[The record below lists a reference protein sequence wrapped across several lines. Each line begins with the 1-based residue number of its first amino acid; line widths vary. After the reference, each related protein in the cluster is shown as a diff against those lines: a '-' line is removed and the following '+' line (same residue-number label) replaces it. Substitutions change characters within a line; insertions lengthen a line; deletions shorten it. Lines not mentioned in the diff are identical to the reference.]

1 MDGVI
6 IKSTGSWYLVRLQ
19 DGKEVKARLLGRFKL
34 ENKKISNPIAVGDK
48 VELLPEAEN
57 FIIEVITP
65 RKNYIVRKSPKKKH
79 FAHMIAANVDQAVLI
94 ASQKRPRTSLGFIDR
109 FLVTLEAFRIPGYL
123 LINKSDLYSKEEQV
137 ALRGIM
143 ELYESIGYQTMM
155 TSFIEGLPDRVGDWL
170 QAKTTLLSGHSGSGK
185 STLINLLQPNA
196 HQQIGE
202 ISDFADKGVHTTTF
216 AEMFSLDADTHVIDT
231 PGIKEL
237 GLAEI
242 TAEEL
247 SHYFPEMRNLMGQCK
262 FNNCRH
268 VDEPSCAVQE
278 AVQSGHIALSR
289 FESYLS
295 MMQEDDNRRYG

>member
-123 LINKSDLYSKEEQV
+123 LINKSDLYSKEEQA

-143 ELYESIGYQTMM
+143 GLYESIGYQTMM
-155 TSFIEGLPDRVGDWL
+155 TSFIEEVPHQVGDWL

-295 MMQEDDNRRYG
+295 MMQEDDNRR

>member
-19 DGKEVKARLLGRFKL
+19 DGKEVKARLLGRFTL

-123 LINKSDLYSKEEQV
+123 LINKSDLYSKEEQA

-143 ELYESIGYQTMM
+143 GLYESIGYQTMM
-155 TSFIEGLPDRVGDWL
+155 TSFIEEVPYQVRDWL

-185 STLINLLQPNA
+185 STLINLLQTNA

-237 GLAEI
+237 GLEEI

-268 VDEPSCAVQE
+268 VGEPSCAVQE

-295 MMQEDDNRRYG
+295 MMQEDDNRR

>member
-1 MDGVI
+1 VDGVI

-278 AVQSGHIALSR
+278 AVPPGHIALSR

-295 MMQEDDNRRYG
+295 MMQEDDNRR

>member
-1 MDGVI
+1 
-6 IKSTGSWYLVRLQ
+6 
-19 DGKEVKARLLGRFKL
+19 
-34 ENKKISNPIAVGDK
+34 
-48 VELLPEAEN
+48 
-57 FIIEVITP
+57 
-65 RKNYIVRKSPKKKH
+65 
-79 FAHMIAANVDQAVLI
+79 
-94 ASQKRPRTSLGFIDR
+94 
-109 FLVTLEAFRIPGYL
+109 LVTLEAFRIPGYL
-123 LINKSDLYSKEEQV
+123 LINKSDLYSKEEQA
-137 ALRGIM
+137 ALLGIM

-155 TSFIEGLPDRVGDWL
+155 TSFIEGVPNQVVDWL

-196 HQQIGE
+196 HQQIGD
-202 ISDFADKGVHTTTF
+202 ISDFANKGVHTTTF

-242 TAEEL
+242 MAEEL

-262 FNNCRH
+262 FNNCQH

-295 MMQEDDNRRYG
+295 MMQEDDNRR

>member
-6 IKSTGSWYLVRLQ
+6 IKSTGSWYSVRLQ
-19 DGKEVKARLLGRFKL
+19 DGKEVKARLPGRFKL

-79 FAHMIAANVDQAVLI
+79 FAHMIAANIDQAVLI
-94 ASQKRPRTSLGFIDR
+94 ASHKRPRTSLGFIDR

-123 LINKSDLYSKEEQV
+123 LINKSDLYSKEEQA

-155 TSFIEGLPDRVGDWL
+155 TSFIEGVPHQVGDWL

-202 ISDFADKGVHTTTF
+202 ISDFANKGVHTTTF

-278 AVQSGHIALSR
+278 AVQTGDIALSR

-295 MMQEDDNRRYG
+295 MMQEDDNRR

>member
-6 IKSTGSWYLVRLQ
+6 IKSTGSWYSVRLQ
-19 DGKEVKARLLGRFKL
+19 DGKEVKARLPGRFKL

-48 VELLPEAEN
+48 VELLTEAEN
-57 FIIEVITP
+57 FIIEIITA

-79 FAHMIAANVDQAVLI
+79 LAHMIAANIDQAVLI
-94 ASQKRPRTSLGFIDR
+94 ASHKRPRTSLGFIDR

-143 ELYESIGYQTMM
+143 ELYESIGYQTIM
-155 TSFIEGLPDRVGDWL
+155 TSFIEGVPNQVGDWL
-170 QAKTTLLSGHSGSGK
+170 QAKITLLSGHSGSGK

-202 ISDFADKGVHTTTF
+202 ISDFANKGVHTTTF

-278 AVQSGHIALSR
+278 AVQIGDIALSR

-295 MMQEDDNRRYG
+295 MMQEDDNRR

>member
-6 IKSTGSWYLVRLQ
+6 IKSTGSWYSVRLQ
-19 DGKEVKARLLGRFKL
+19 DGKEVKARLPGRFKL

-79 FAHMIAANVDQAVLI
+79 FSHMIAANIDQAVLI
-94 ASQKRPRTSLGFIDR
+94 ASHKRPRTSLGFIDR

-123 LINKSDLYSKEEQV
+123 LINKSDLYLKEEQA
-137 ALRGIM
+137 ALLGIM

-155 TSFIEGLPDRVGDWL
+155 TSFIEGVPNQVVDWL

-196 HQQIGE
+196 HQQISD
-202 ISDFADKGVHTTTF
+202 ISDFANKGIHTTTF

-242 TAEEL
+242 MAEEL

-262 FNNCRH
+262 FNNCQH

-295 MMQEDDNRRYG
+295 MMQEDDNRR

>member
-6 IKSTGSWYLVRLQ
+6 IKSTGSWYSVRLQ
-19 DGKEVKARLLGRFKL
+19 DGKEVKARLPGRFKL

-57 FIIEVITP
+57 FIIEVIAP

-79 FAHMIAANVDQAVLI
+79 FAHMIAANIDQAVLI
-94 ASQKRPRTSLGFIDR
+94 ASHKRPRTSLGFIDR

-123 LINKSDLYSKEEQV
+123 LINKSDLYSKEEQA

-155 TSFIEGLPDRVGDWL
+155 TSFIEGVPHQVGDWL
-170 QAKTTLLSGHSGSGK
+170 QAKTTLLSGHSGAGK

-202 ISDFADKGVHTTTF
+202 ISDFANKGVHTTTF

-278 AVQSGHIALSR
+278 AVQSGDIALSR

-295 MMQEDDNRRYG
+295 MMQEDDNRR

>member
-6 IKSTGSWYLVRLQ
+6 IKSTGSWYSVRLQ
-19 DGKEVKARLLGRFKL
+19 DGKEVKARLPGRFKL
-34 ENKKISNPIAVGDK
+34 ESKKISNPIAVGDK

-57 FIIEVITP
+57 FIIEVIKP

-79 FAHMIAANVDQAVLI
+79 FSHMIAANIDQAVLI
-94 ASQKRPRTSLGFIDR
+94 ASHKRPRTSLGFIDR

-123 LINKSDLYSKEEQV
+123 LINKSDLYSKEEQT
-137 ALRGIM
+137 ALRDIM

-155 TSFIEGLPDRVGDWL
+155 TSFIEGVPHQVGDWL

-196 HQQIGE
+196 HQQIGD
-202 ISDFADKGVHTTTF
+202 ISDFANKGVHTTTF

-242 TAEEL
+242 MAEEL

-262 FNNCRH
+262 FNNCLH

-295 MMQEDDNRRYG
+295 MMQEDDNRR

>member
-6 IKSTGSWYLVRLQ
+6 IKSTGSWYSVRLQ
-19 DGKEVKARLLGRFKL
+19 DGKEVKARLPGRFKL
-34 ENKKISNPIAVGDK
+34 QNKKISNPIAVGDK

-79 FAHMIAANVDQAVLI
+79 FAHMIAANIDQAVLI
-94 ASQKRPRTSLGFIDR
+94 ASHKRPRTSLGFIDR

-123 LINKSDLYSKEEQV
+123 LINKSDLYSKEEQT
-137 ALRGIM
+137 ALRDIM

-155 TSFIEGLPDRVGDWL
+155 TSFIEGVPHQVGDWL
-170 QAKTTLLSGHSGSGK
+170 QAKTTLLSGHSGAGK

-196 HQQIGE
+196 HQQIGD
-202 ISDFADKGVHTTTF
+202 ISDFANKGVHTTTF

-242 TAEEL
+242 MAEEL

-262 FNNCRH
+262 FNNCQH

-295 MMQEDDNRRYG
+295 MMQEDDNRR

>member
-6 IKSTGSWYLVRLQ
+6 IKSTGSWYSVRLQ
-19 DGKEVKARLLGRFKL
+19 DGKEVKARLPGRFKL

-57 FIIEVITP
+57 FIIEVIKP

-79 FAHMIAANVDQAVLI
+79 FSHMIAANIDQAVLI
-94 ASQKRPRTSLGFIDR
+94 ASHKRPRTSLGFIDR

-123 LINKSDLYSKEEQV
+123 LINKSDLYSKEEQA
-137 ALRGIM
+137 ALLGIM

-155 TSFIEGLPDRVGDWL
+155 TSFIEGVPNQVVDWL

-196 HQQIGE
+196 HQQIGD
-202 ISDFADKGVHTTTF
+202 ISDFANKGVHTTTF

-242 TAEEL
+242 MAEEL

-262 FNNCRH
+262 FNNCQH

-295 MMQEDDNRRYG
+295 MMQEDDNRR

>member
-6 IKSTGSWYLVRLQ
+6 IKSTGSWYSVRLQ
-19 DGKEVKARLLGRFKL
+19 DGKEVKARLPGRFKL
-34 ENKKISNPIAVGDK
+34 ESKKISNPIAVGDK

-79 FAHMIAANVDQAVLI
+79 FSHMIAANIDQAVLI
-94 ASQKRPRTSLGFIDR
+94 ASHKRPRTSLGFIDR

-123 LINKSDLYSKEEQV
+123 LINKSDLYSKEEQT
-137 ALRGIM
+137 ALRSIM

-155 TSFIEGLPDRVGDWL
+155 TSFIEGVPHQVGDWL

-196 HQQIGE
+196 HQQIGD
-202 ISDFADKGVHTTTF
+202 ISDFANKGVHTTTF

-278 AVQSGHIALSR
+278 AVQTGDIALSR

-295 MMQEDDNRRYG
+295 MMQEDDNRR

>member
-123 LINKSDLYSKEEQV
+123 MINKSDLYSKEEQV

-155 TSFIEGLPDRVGDWL
+155 TSFIEGVPDRVGDWL

-185 STLINLLQPNA
+185 STLINLLQTNA

-295 MMQEDDNRRYG
+295 MMQEDDNRR

>member
-1 MDGVI
+1 VDGVI

-137 ALRGIM
+137 TLRGIM

-295 MMQEDDNRRYG
+295 MMQEDDNRR

>member
-6 IKSTGSWYLVRLQ
+6 IKSTGSWYSVRLQ
-19 DGKEVKARLLGRFKL
+19 DGKEVKARLPGRFKL
-34 ENKKISNPIAVGDK
+34 ENKKISNPIAIGDK

-57 FIIEVITP
+57 FIIEVIKP

-79 FAHMIAANVDQAVLI
+79 FSHMIAANIDQAVLI
-94 ASQKRPRTSLGFIDR
+94 ASHKRPRTSLGFIDR

-123 LINKSDLYSKEEQV
+123 LINKSDLYSKEEQA

-155 TSFIEGLPDRVGDWL
+155 TSFIEGVPHQVGDWL
-170 QAKTTLLSGHSGSGK
+170 QAKTTLLSGHSGAGK

-202 ISDFADKGVHTTTF
+202 ISDFANKGVHTTTF
-216 AEMFSLDADTHVIDT
+216 AEMFSLDADTYVIDT

-278 AVQSGHIALSR
+278 AVQSGDIALSR

-295 MMQEDDNRRYG
+295 MMQEDDNRR

>member
-6 IKSTGSWYLVRLQ
+6 IKSTGSWYSVRLQ
-19 DGKEVKARLLGRFKL
+19 DGKEVKARLPGRFKL

-79 FAHMIAANVDQAVLI
+79 FAHMIAANIDQAVLI
-94 ASQKRPRTSLGFIDR
+94 ASHKRPRTSLGFIDR

-123 LINKSDLYSKEEQV
+123 LINKSDLYSKEEQA
-137 ALRGIM
+137 ALLGIM

-155 TSFIEGLPDRVGDWL
+155 TSFIEGVPNQVVDWL

-202 ISDFADKGVHTTTF
+202 ISDFANKGVHTTTF
-216 AEMFSLDADTHVIDT
+216 AEMFSLDADTYVIDT

-278 AVQSGHIALSR
+278 AVQSGDIALSR

-295 MMQEDDNRRYG
+295 MMQEDDNRR

>member
-79 FAHMIAANVDQAVLI
+79 FAHMIAANIDQAVLI
-94 ASQKRPRTSLGFIDR
+94 ASHKRPRTSLGFIDR

-123 LINKSDLYSKEEQV
+123 LINKSDLYSKEEQA

-143 ELYESIGYQTMM
+143 GLYESIGYQTMM
-155 TSFIEGLPDRVGDWL
+155 TSFIEEVPYQVRDWL

-202 ISDFADKGVHTTTF
+202 ISDFADKGMHTTTF

-237 GLAEI
+237 GLEEI

-268 VDEPSCAVQE
+268 VGEPSCAVQE

-295 MMQEDDNRRYG
+295 MMQEDDNRR

>member
-6 IKSTGSWYLVRLQ
+6 IKSTGSWYSVRLQ
-19 DGKEVKARLLGRFKL
+19 DGKEVKARLPGRFKL

-79 FAHMIAANVDQAVLI
+79 FAHMIAANIDQAVLI
-94 ASQKRPRTSLGFIDR
+94 ASHKRPRTSLGFIDR

-123 LINKSDLYSKEEQV
+123 LINKSDLYSKEEQA

-155 TSFIEGLPDRVGDWL
+155 TSFIEGVPHQVGDWL
-170 QAKTTLLSGHSGSGK
+170 QAKTTLLSGHSGAGK

-202 ISDFADKGVHTTTF
+202 ISDFANKGVHTTTF
-216 AEMFSLDADTHVIDT
+216 AEMFSLDADTYVIDT

-278 AVQSGHIALSR
+278 AVQSGDIALSR

-295 MMQEDDNRRYG
+295 MMQEDDNRR

>member
-6 IKSTGSWYLVRLQ
+6 IKSTGSWYSVRLQ
-19 DGKEVKARLLGRFKL
+19 DGKEVKARLPGRFKL

-57 FIIEVITP
+57 FIIEVIKP

-79 FAHMIAANVDQAVLI
+79 FSHMIAANIDQAVLI
-94 ASQKRPRTSLGFIDR
+94 ASHKRPRTSLGFIDR

-123 LINKSDLYSKEEQV
+123 LINKSDLYSKEEQA
-137 ALRGIM
+137 ALLGIM
-143 ELYESIGYQTMM
+143 ELYESIGYQPMM
-155 TSFIEGLPDRVGDWL
+155 TSFIEGVPNQVVDWL

-196 HQQIGE
+196 HQQIGD
-202 ISDFADKGVHTTTF
+202 ISDFANKGVHTTTF

-242 TAEEL
+242 MAEEL

-262 FNNCRH
+262 FNNCQH

-295 MMQEDDNRRYG
+295 MMQEDDNRR

>member
-6 IKSTGSWYLVRLQ
+6 IKSTGSWYSVRLQ
-19 DGKEVKARLLGRFKL
+19 DGKEVKARLPGRFKL

-48 VELLPEAEN
+48 VELLSEAEN
-57 FIIEVITP
+57 FIIEVIKP

-79 FAHMIAANVDQAVLI
+79 FSHMIAANIDQAVLI
-94 ASQKRPRTSLGFIDR
+94 ASHKRPRTSLGFIDR

-123 LINKSDLYSKEEQV
+123 LINKSDLYSKEEQA
-137 ALRGIM
+137 ALLGIM

-155 TSFIEGLPDRVGDWL
+155 TSFIEGVPNQVVDWL

-196 HQQIGE
+196 HQQIGD
-202 ISDFADKGVHTTTF
+202 ISDFANKGVHTTTF

-242 TAEEL
+242 MAEEL

-262 FNNCRH
+262 FNNCQH

-295 MMQEDDNRRYG
+295 MMQEDDNRR

>member
-6 IKSTGSWYLVRLQ
+6 IKSTGSWYSVRLQ
-19 DGKEVKARLLGRFKL
+19 DGKEVKARLPGRFKL

-79 FAHMIAANVDQAVLI
+79 FAHMIAANIDQAVLI
-94 ASQKRPRTSLGFIDR
+94 ASHKRPRTSLGFIDR

-123 LINKSDLYSKEEQV
+123 LINKSDLYSKEEQT

-155 TSFIEGLPDRVGDWL
+155 TSFIEGVPHQVGDWL
-170 QAKTTLLSGHSGSGK
+170 QAKTTLLSGHSGAGK

-202 ISDFADKGVHTTTF
+202 ISDFANKGVHTTTF
-216 AEMFSLDADTHVIDT
+216 AEMFSLDADTYVIDT

-278 AVQSGHIALSR
+278 AVQSGDIALSR

-295 MMQEDDNRRYG
+295 MMQEDDNRR

>member
-1 MDGVI
+1 VDGVI
-6 IKSTGSWYLVRLQ
+6 IKSTGSWYSVRLQ
-19 DGKEVKARLLGRFKL
+19 DGKEVKARLPGRFKL

-79 FAHMIAANVDQAVLI
+79 FAHMIAANIDQAVLI
-94 ASQKRPRTSLGFIDR
+94 ASHKRPRTSLGFIDR

-123 LINKSDLYSKEEQV
+123 LINKSDLYSKEEQT
-137 ALRGIM
+137 ALRDIM

-155 TSFIEGLPDRVGDWL
+155 TSFIEGVPHQVGDWL
-170 QAKTTLLSGHSGSGK
+170 QAKTTLLSGHSGAGK

-202 ISDFADKGVHTTTF
+202 ISDFANKGVHTTTF

-278 AVQSGHIALSR
+278 AVQSGDIALSR

-295 MMQEDDNRRYG
+295 MMQEDDNRR

>member
-6 IKSTGSWYLVRLQ
+6 IKSTGSWYSVRLQ
-19 DGKEVKARLLGRFKL
+19 DGKEVKARLPGRFKL
-34 ENKKISNPIAVGDK
+34 ENKRISNPIAVGDK

-57 FIIEVITP
+57 FVIEVITP

-79 FAHMIAANVDQAVLI
+79 FAHMIAANIDQAVLI
-94 ASQKRPRTSLGFIDR
+94 ASHKRPRTSLGFIDR

-123 LINKSDLYSKEEQV
+123 LINKSDLYSKEEQT
-137 ALRGIM
+137 ALRDIM
-143 ELYESIGYQTMM
+143 ELYESIGYQAMM
-155 TSFIEGLPDRVGDWL
+155 TSFIEGVPHQVGDWL

-202 ISDFADKGVHTTTF
+202 ISDFANKGVHTTTF

-278 AVQSGHIALSR
+278 AVQTGDIALSR

-295 MMQEDDNRRYG
+295 MMQEDDNRR

>member
-19 DGKEVKARLLGRFKL
+19 DGKEVKARLPGRFKL

-57 FIIEVITP
+57 FLIEVITP

-94 ASQKRPRTSLGFIDR
+94 ASHKRPKTSLGFIDR

-123 LINKSDLYSKEEQV
+123 LINKSDLYSKEEQA

-143 ELYESIGYQTMM
+143 GLYESIGYQTMM
-155 TSFIEGLPDRVGDWL
+155 TSFIEEVPHQVGDWL

-295 MMQEDDNRRYG
+295 MMQEDDNRR

>member
-19 DGKEVKARLLGRFKL
+19 DGKEVKARLPGRFKL

-57 FIIEVITP
+57 FLIEVITP

-79 FAHMIAANVDQAVLI
+79 FAHMIAANIDQAVLI
-94 ASQKRPRTSLGFIDR
+94 ASHKRPRTSLGFIDR

-123 LINKSDLYSKEEQV
+123 LINKSDLYSKEEQT

-143 ELYESIGYQTMM
+143 GLYESIGYQTMM
-155 TSFIEGLPDRVGDWL
+155 TSFIEGVPHQVGDWL

-202 ISDFADKGVHTTTF
+202 ISDFANKGVHTTTF

-278 AVQSGHIALSR
+278 AVQSGDIALSR

-295 MMQEDDNRRYG
+295 MMQEDDNRR

>member
-6 IKSTGSWYLVRLQ
+6 IKSTGSWYSVRLQ
-19 DGKEVKARLLGRFKL
+19 DGKEVKARLPGRFKL

-57 FIIEVITP
+57 FIIEVIKP

-79 FAHMIAANVDQAVLI
+79 FSHMIAANIDQAVLI
-94 ASQKRPRTSLGFIDR
+94 ASHKRPRTSLGFIDR

-123 LINKSDLYSKEEQV
+123 LINKSDLYSKEEQA
-137 ALRGIM
+137 ALLGIM

-155 TSFIEGLPDRVGDWL
+155 TSFIEGVPNQVVDWL

-196 HQQIGE
+196 HQQIGD
-202 ISDFADKGVHTTTF
+202 ISDFANKGIHTTTF

-242 TAEEL
+242 MAEEL

-262 FNNCRH
+262 FNNCQH

-295 MMQEDDNRRYG
+295 MMQEDDNRR

>member
-1 MDGVI
+1 VDGVI
-6 IKSTGSWYLVRLQ
+6 IKSTGSWYSVRLQ
-19 DGKEVKARLLGRFKL
+19 DGKEVKARLPGRFKL
-34 ENKKISNPIAVGDK
+34 ESKKISNPIAVGDK

-79 FAHMIAANVDQAVLI
+79 FAHMIAANIDQAVLI
-94 ASQKRPRTSLGFIDR
+94 ASHKRPRTSLGFIDR

-123 LINKSDLYSKEEQV
+123 LINKSDLYSKEEQA
-137 ALRGIM
+137 ALRDIM

-155 TSFIEGLPDRVGDWL
+155 TSFIEGVPHQVGDWL

-202 ISDFADKGVHTTTF
+202 ISDFANKGVHTTTF
-216 AEMFSLDADTHVIDT
+216 AEIFSLDADTHVIDT

-278 AVQSGHIALSR
+278 AVQTGDIALSR

-295 MMQEDDNRRYG
+295 MMQEDDNRR

>member
-1 MDGVI
+1 MNGVI
-6 IKSTGSWYLVRLQ
+6 IKSTGSWYSVRLQ
-19 DGKEVKARLLGRFKL
+19 DGKEVKARLPGRFKL
-34 ENKKISNPIAVGDK
+34 ESKKISNPIAVGDK

-79 FAHMIAANVDQAVLI
+79 FAHMIAANIDQAVLI
-94 ASQKRPRTSLGFIDR
+94 ASHKRPRTSLGFIDR

-123 LINKSDLYSKEEQV
+123 LINKSDLYSKEEQT
-137 ALRGIM
+137 ALRDIM

-155 TSFIEGLPDRVGDWL
+155 TSFIEGVPHQVGDWL

-202 ISDFADKGVHTTTF
+202 ISDFANKGVHTTTF

-278 AVQSGHIALSR
+278 AVQTGDIALSR

-295 MMQEDDNRRYG
+295 MMQEDDNRR

>member
-1 MDGVI
+1 VDGVI
-6 IKSTGSWYLVRLQ
+6 IKSTGSWYSVRLQ
-19 DGKEVKARLLGRFKL
+19 DGKEVKARLPGRFKL

-79 FAHMIAANVDQAVLI
+79 FAHMIAANIDQAVLI
-94 ASQKRPRTSLGFIDR
+94 ASHKRPRTSLGFIDR

-123 LINKSDLYSKEEQV
+123 LINKSDLYSKEEQT
-137 ALRGIM
+137 ALRDIM

-155 TSFIEGLPDRVGDWL
+155 TSFIEGVPHQVGDWL
-170 QAKTTLLSGHSGSGK
+170 QAKTTLLSGHSGAGK

-202 ISDFADKGVHTTTF
+202 ISDFANKGVHTTTF
-216 AEMFSLDADTHVIDT
+216 AEMFSLDADTYVIDT

-278 AVQSGHIALSR
+278 AVQSGDIALSR

-295 MMQEDDNRRYG
+295 MMQEDDNRR

>member
-6 IKSTGSWYLVRLQ
+6 IKSTGSWYSVRLQ
-19 DGKEVKARLLGRFKL
+19 DGKEVKARLPGRFKL
-34 ENKKISNPIAVGDK
+34 ESKKISNPIAVGDK

-79 FAHMIAANVDQAVLI
+79 FAHMIAANIDQAVLI
-94 ASQKRPRTSLGFIDR
+94 ASHKRPRTSLGFIDR

-123 LINKSDLYSKEEQV
+123 LINKSDLYSKEEQT
-137 ALRGIM
+137 ALRDIM

-155 TSFIEGLPDRVGDWL
+155 TSFIEGVPHQVGDWL

-202 ISDFADKGVHTTTF
+202 ISDFANKGVHTTTF

-278 AVQSGHIALSR
+278 AVQSGDIALSR

-295 MMQEDDNRRYG
+295 MMQEDDNRR

>member
-6 IKSTGSWYLVRLQ
+6 IKSTGSWYSVRLQ
-19 DGKEVKARLLGRFKL
+19 DGKEVKARLPGRFKL

-57 FIIEVITP
+57 FIIEVIKP

-79 FAHMIAANVDQAVLI
+79 FSHMIAANIDQAVLI
-94 ASQKRPRTSLGFIDR
+94 ASHKRPRTSLGFIDR

-123 LINKSDLYSKEEQV
+123 LINKSDLYSKEEQT
-137 ALRGIM
+137 ALRDIM

-155 TSFIEGLPDRVGDWL
+155 TSFIEGVPHQVGDWL
-170 QAKTTLLSGHSGSGK
+170 QAKTTLLSGHSGAGK

-196 HQQIGE
+196 HQQIGD
-202 ISDFADKGVHTTTF
+202 ISDFANKGVHTTTF

-242 TAEEL
+242 MAEEL

-262 FNNCRH
+262 FNNCQH

-295 MMQEDDNRRYG
+295 MMQEDDNRR

>member
-19 DGKEVKARLLGRFKL
+19 DGKEVKARLPGRFKL

-79 FAHMIAANVDQAVLI
+79 FAHMIAANIDQAVLI
-94 ASQKRPRTSLGFIDR
+94 ASHKRPRTSLGFIDR

-123 LINKSDLYSKEEQV
+123 LINKSDLYSKEEQA

-155 TSFIEGLPDRVGDWL
+155 TSFIEGVPHQVGDWL
-170 QAKTTLLSGHSGSGK
+170 KAKTTLLSGHSGSGK

-295 MMQEDDNRRYG
+295 MMQEDDNRR

>member
-6 IKSTGSWYLVRLQ
+6 IKSTGSWYSVRLQ
-19 DGKEVKARLLGRFKL
+19 DGKEVKARLPGRFKL

-79 FAHMIAANVDQAVLI
+79 FAHMIAANIDQAVLI
-94 ASQKRPRTSLGFIDR
+94 ASHKRPRTSLGFIDR

-123 LINKSDLYSKEEQV
+123 LINKSDLYSKEEQT
-137 ALRGIM
+137 ALRDIM
-143 ELYESIGYQTMM
+143 ELYESIGYQAMM
-155 TSFIEGLPDRVGDWL
+155 TSFIEGVPHQVGDWL
-170 QAKTTLLSGHSGSGK
+170 QAKTTLLSGHSGAGK

-202 ISDFADKGVHTTTF
+202 ISDFANKGVHTTTF
-216 AEMFSLDADTHVIDT
+216 AEMFSLDADTYVIDT

-278 AVQSGHIALSR
+278 AVQSGDIALSR

-295 MMQEDDNRRYG
+295 MMQEDDNRR

>member
-6 IKSTGSWYLVRLQ
+6 IKSTGSWYSVRLQ
-19 DGKEVKARLLGRFKL
+19 DGKEVKARLPGRFKL

-48 VELLPEAEN
+48 VELLTEAEN

-65 RKNYIVRKSPKKKH
+65 RKNYIVRKSPKKKY

-94 ASQKRPRTSLGFIDR
+94 ASHKRPRTSLGFIDR

-143 ELYESIGYQTMM
+143 ELYESIGYQTIM
-155 TSFIEGLPDRVGDWL
+155 TSFIEGVPNQVGDWL

-202 ISDFADKGVHTTTF
+202 ISDFANKGVHTTTF

-278 AVQSGHIALSR
+278 AVQTGDIALSR

-295 MMQEDDNRRYG
+295 MMQEDDNRR

>member
-6 IKSTGSWYLVRLQ
+6 IKSTGSWYSVRLQ
-19 DGKEVKARLLGRFKL
+19 DGKEVKARLPGRFKL

-79 FAHMIAANVDQAVLI
+79 FAHMIAANIDQAVLI
-94 ASQKRPRTSLGFIDR
+94 ASHKRPRTSLGFIDR

-123 LINKSDLYSKEEQV
+123 LINKSDLYSKEEQA

-155 TSFIEGLPDRVGDWL
+155 TSFIEGVPHQVGDWL
-170 QAKTTLLSGHSGSGK
+170 QAKTTLLSGHSGAGK

-202 ISDFADKGVHTTTF
+202 ISDFANKGVHTTTF

-242 TAEEL
+242 MAEEL

-262 FNNCRH
+262 FNNCQH

-295 MMQEDDNRRYG
+295 MMQEDDNRR

>member
-295 MMQEDDNRRYG
+295 MMQEDDNRR

>member
-6 IKSTGSWYLVRLQ
+6 IKSTGSWYSVRLQ
-19 DGKEVKARLLGRFKL
+19 DGKEVKARLPGRFKL
-34 ENKKISNPIAVGDK
+34 ESKKISNPIAVGDK

-79 FAHMIAANVDQAVLI
+79 FAHMIAANIDQAVLI
-94 ASQKRPRTSLGFIDR
+94 ASHKRPRTSLGFIDR

-123 LINKSDLYSKEEQV
+123 LINKSDLYSKEEQT

-155 TSFIEGLPDRVGDWL
+155 TSFIEGVPHQVGDWL

-202 ISDFADKGVHTTTF
+202 ISDFANKGVHTTTF
-216 AEMFSLDADTHVIDT
+216 AEMFSLDTDTHVIDT

-278 AVQSGHIALSR
+278 AVQTGDIALSR

-295 MMQEDDNRRYG
+295 MMQEDDNRR

>member
-19 DGKEVKARLLGRFKL
+19 DGKEVKARLPGRFKL

-57 FIIEVITP
+57 FLIEVITP

-94 ASQKRPRTSLGFIDR
+94 ASHKRPKTSLGFIDR

-123 LINKSDLYSKEEQV
+123 LINKSDLYSKEEQAV
-137 ALRGIM
+137 LRGIM
-143 ELYESIGYQTMM
+143 GLYESIGYQTMM
-155 TSFIEGLPDRVGDWL
+155 TSFIEEVQYQVRDWL

-202 ISDFADKGVHTTTF
+202 ISDFADKGMHTTTF

-237 GLAEI
+237 GLEEI

-268 VDEPSCAVQE
+268 VGEPSCAVQE

-295 MMQEDDNRRYG
+295 MMQEDDNRR